1 MSIINTM
8 INKMQIKIS
17 KNKVTRDLSGVNV
30 KWTEVKRVNSLVAL
44 KEFIIKELG
53 MKYQSEPSTGLKE
66 GFFGI
71 KGREFWDFMAEII

>member
-1 MSIINTM
+1 
-8 INKMQIKIS
+8 MQIKIS

-53 MKYQSEPSTGLKE
+53 IWKKI
-66 GFFGI
+66 I
-71 KGREFWDFMAEII
+71 KNIN

>member
-8 INKMQIKIS
+8 IKKMQIKIS

-53 MKYQSEPSTGLKE
+53 IWKKI
-66 GFFGI
+66 I
-71 KGREFWDFMAEII
+71 KNIN

>member
-1 MSIINTM
+1 
-8 INKMQIKIS
+8 
-17 KNKVTRDLSGVNV
+17 
-30 KWTEVKRVNSLVAL
+30 
-44 KEFIIKELG
+44 